1 MIEFNKIFCDLH
13 PNELI
18 SNYCAHGTPQ
28 ITQNSATLVSAPPA
42 SALTPKPTCRKEL
55 HLTTRTSGRL
65 TRKCKITSDAA
76 SLLWNM
82 KNLES

>member
-28 ITQNSATLVSAPPA
+28 LIQNSVTLVSAPPA
-42 SALTPKPTCRKEL
+42 FALTPKPTTRNEP
-55 HLTTRTSGRL
+55 HLTTRTLEQL
-65 TRKCKITSDAA
+65 THKCKITSEIA
-76 SLLWNM
+76 LIPFNI
-82 KNLES
+82 KNPES